1 MKPERKSGKIK
12 FVCSSCGYV
21 EEPTQ
26 QIVISSASKS
36 HKDIII
42 SDNNINI
49 STLSK
54 TKVECPK
61 CGNNEAYWWMVQTRS
76 ADEPPTTFYKC
87 TKCGHTWR
95 DYK

>member
-12 FVCSSCGYV
+12 FVCNSCGYV

>member
-76 ADEPPTTFYKC
+76 AHEPPTTCYKC
-87 TKCGHTWR
+87 TKCVHTWR